1 MENSRG
7 SPRFSQCSA
16 VSAMRFQKNPG
27 ATMVASASGLQFFL
41 LYDDDD
47 GEPTSSIFSA

>member
-1 MENSRG
+1 
-7 SPRFSQCSA
+7 
-16 VSAMRFQKNPG
+16 MRFQKNPG

-47 GEPTSSIFSA
+47 GELTSSIFSA